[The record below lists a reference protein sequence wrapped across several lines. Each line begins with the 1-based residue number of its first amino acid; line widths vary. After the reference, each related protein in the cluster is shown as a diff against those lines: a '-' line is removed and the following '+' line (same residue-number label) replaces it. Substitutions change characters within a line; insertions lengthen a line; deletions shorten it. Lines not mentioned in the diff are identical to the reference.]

1 VFVHIGAYE
10 RAGLRDLNEG
20 HKISYDV
27 FADRRTGKS
36 AADKLKPA

>member
-10 RAGLRDLNEG
+10 RAGMRDLNEG
-20 HKISYDV
+20 HKISYEFV
-27 FADRRTGKS
+27 ADRRTGES